1 MTRPSTDA
9 ACEGGRGEREN
20 APVRAPS
27 PLLPSRL
34 VSFPFLSS
42 PHFPLP
48 PVSSL
53 FSSSSFPL
61 NQSYNFPSFM
71 SPLIFRSHFLP
82 VFLIFL
88 VFSRRFC
95 VTFPASIMSARCTS
109 VITTGKGYAPVGL
122 LAFKGNRSGRRPLG
136 NGKRKKNKNN
146 TFLRRAIPRR
156 FLSRKTGFLQGYS
169 ITVGDTKTVQFSY
182 L

>member
-1 MTRPSTDA
+1 MNVRTRLSALPLLSFPLVSSPSPSSPLPTS
-9 ACEGGRGEREN
+9 
-20 APVRAPS
+20 PFLPSPLFS
-27 PLLPSRL
+27 PLLP
-34 VSFPFLSS
+34 FPSVRVTTS
-42 PHFPLP
+42 PLP
-48 PVSSL
+48 K
-53 FSSSSFPL
+53 
-61 NQSYNFPSFM
+61 SFM

-95 VTFPASIMSARCTS
+95 VTSTASIMSARCTS

-156 FLSRKTGFLQGYS
+156 FLSRKTGFLRGYS